1 MTLEDLIERR
11 AKLAS
16 MMLRS
21 ESAIEF
27 EQRRTEF
34 RSYDELAAQLAWID
48 NEIASLTGANDGFSR
63 VRVVSTDKDLG

>member
-1 MTLEDLIERR
+1 MTLEDLIEKR

-16 MMLRS
+16 QMLRG

-34 RSYDELAAQLAWID
+34 RSYDEMAAQLAWID
-48 NEIASLTGANDGFSR
+48 NEIAGLTGVNTGLTR
-63 VRVVSTDKDLG
+63 VRVVSTDKDL